1 MWRTSHSHIIGDSGL
16 RHWKTE
22 HAEQRTSELY
32 TRVVRWFNSAIFYF
46 FVFCRDKIIH
56 YVANIPELFHVCI
69 YVSALLDLSDSVYI
83 SSCMFQCH
91 YIIVSFVGMLFE
103 ISGRALVKQSP
114 KPSDLA
120 TGSLK
125 PV

>member
-22 HAEQRTSELY
+22 HAEQRTSEHAEQRTSELY

-46 FVFCRDKIIH
+46 FIFCRDKIIH

-83 SSCMFQCH
+83 SSSMFQCH
-91 YIIVSFVGMLFE
+91 YIIVSFMIIGMLLE
-103 ISGRALVKQSP
+103 ISGRALVK
-114 KPSDLA
+114 
-120 TGSLK
+120 
-125 PV
+125 